1 MNNQTSLDVPGR
13 TGSRGRSLLVLLAFV
28 ILVAVASATASSV
41 TLPQIGGWYAGL
53 EKPWFNP
60 PNWLF
65 GPVWSALY
73 AMMAIAGW
81 LVWRERGLKGARGAL
96 ALFGLQLA
104 LNILWS
110 LIFFGLESPERPSWR
125 SSALWL
131 AVAATAG
138 RVPAHQAAGGV
149 AVRAVSALGQ
159 LCGGAEWGGV
169 VVERMNWGVL
179 AADDLCVVK

>member
-1 MNNQTSLDVPGR
+1 MGDVANLTSMMNGTILNGPGR
-13 TGSRGRSLLVLLAFV
+13 TGSRGQSLLVLLAFV

-81 LVWRERGLKGARGAL
+81 LIWRERGLKGARGAL
-96 ALFGLQLA
+96 ALFGLQLG

-110 LIFFGLESPERPSWR
+110 LIFFGLESPGAAFVEIA
-125 SSALWL
+125 ALWL
-131 AVAATAG
+131 AVAATLVAFRRIKPLAG
-138 RVPAHQAAGGV
+138 WLFVPYLLWVSYAAVLNG
-149 AVRAVSALGQ
+149 AVWWLNG
-159 LCGGAEWGGV
+159 
-169 VVERMNWGVL
+169 
-179 AADDLCVVK
+179 

>member
-1 MNNQTSLDVPGR
+1 MRDVADLTFMMNGMMNGTILKGPGR
-13 TGSRGRSLLVLLAFV
+13 TGSRGWSLLVLLAFV

-65 GPVWSALY
+65 GPVWTALY

-81 LVWRERGLKGARGAL
+81 LVWRERGLNGARGAMT
-96 ALFGLQLA
+96 LFGLQLA

-110 LIFFGLESPERPSWR
+110 LIFFGLEQPGAAFMEIAVLWTAVCATMIAFWRIRPLAGWLFLPYLLWVSYAAVLNGAVWR
-125 SSALWL
+125 LNA
-131 AVAATAG
+131 
-138 RVPAHQAAGGV
+138 
-149 AVRAVSALGQ
+149 
-159 LCGGAEWGGV
+159 
-169 VVERMNWGVL
+169 
-179 AADDLCVVK
+179 

>member
-1 MNNQTSLDVPGR
+1 MGDVTDLSSMMTQTFLDEPGR
-13 TGSRGRSLLVLLAFV
+13 TGSRGRSLLMLLAFV

-65 GPVWSALY
+65 GPVWTALY

-81 LVWRERGLKGARGAL
+81 LVWRERGLNGARSAL

-110 LIFFGLESPERPSWR
+110 LIFFGLESPGAAFIEIT
-125 SSALWL
+125 ALWAAVGATTVAFRRIKPL
-131 AVAATAG
+131 AGWLFVPYLLWVSYAAVLNG
-138 RVPAHQAAGGV
+138 
-149 AVRAVSALGQ
+149 AVWWLNR
-159 LCGGAEWGGV
+159 
-169 VVERMNWGVL
+169 
-179 AADDLCVVK
+179 

>member
-1 MNNQTSLDVPGR
+1 MMNETIFNVPGR
-13 TGSRGRSLLVLLAFV
+13 TGSRGQSLLVLLAFM

-65 GPVWSALY
+65 GPVWTVLY

-81 LVWRERGLKGARGAL
+81 LVWRERGLKGARGAM

-110 LIFFGLESPERPSWR
+110 LIFFGLEQPGAAFVEIV
-125 SSALWL
+125 ALWI
-131 AVAATAG
+131 AVCATMIA
-138 RVPAHQAAGGV
+138 
-149 AVRAVSALGQ
+149 
-159 LCGGAEWGGV
+159 
-169 VVERMNWGVL
+169 
-179 AADDLCVVK
+179 

>member
-1 MNNQTSLDVPGR
+1 MMNSMNNQTSLDVPGR
-13 TGSRGRSLLVLLAFV
+13 TGSRGRSLLVLLGFV
-28 ILVAVASATASSV
+28 ILVALASATASSV

-110 LIFFGLESPERPSWR
+110 LIFFGLESPGAAFVEIA
-125 SSALWL
+125 ALWL
-131 AVAATAG
+131 AVAATLIAFRRIKPLAG
-138 RVPAHQAAGGV
+138 WLFVPYLLWVSYAAVLNG
-149 AVRAVSALGQ
+149 AVWWLNG
-159 LCGGAEWGGV
+159 
-169 VVERMNWGVL
+169 
-179 AADDLCVVK
+179 

>member
-1 MNNQTSLDVPGR
+1 VGDVADLTSMMNEKILNGPGLNGPGR
-13 TGSRGRSLLVLLAFV
+13 TGSRGRSPLVLLAFV

-65 GPVWSALY
+65 GPVWTALY

-81 LVWRERGLKGARGAL
+81 LVWRERGLKGARGPL

-110 LIFFGLESPERPSWR
+110 LIFFGLEQPGAAFVEIV
-125 SSALWL
+125 ALWL
-131 AVAATAG
+131 AVCATMIAFWRIKPLAGALFVPYLLWVSYAAVLNG
-138 RVPAHQAAGGV
+138 
-149 AVRAVSALGQ
+149 AVWRLNA
-159 LCGGAEWGGV
+159 
-169 VVERMNWGVL
+169 
-179 AADDLCVVK
+179 

>member
-1 MNNQTSLDVPGR
+1 MGDVTDLSSMMTQTFLDEPGR
-13 TGSRGRSLLVLLAFV
+13 TGSRGRSLLMLLAFV

-65 GPVWSALY
+65 GPVWTALY

-81 LVWRERGLKGARGAL
+81 LVWRERGLNGARGAL

-110 LIFFGLESPERPSWR
+110 LIFFGLESPGAAFIEIT
-125 SSALWL
+125 ALWAAVGATTVAFRRIKPL
-131 AVAATAG
+131 AGWLFVPYLLWVSYAA
-138 RVPAHQAAGGV
+138 VLNC
-149 AVRAVSALGQ
+149 AVWWLNG
-159 LCGGAEWGGV
+159 
-169 VVERMNWGVL
+169 
-179 AADDLCVVK
+179 

>member
-1 MNNQTSLDVPGR
+1 MGDVTDLSSMMTQTFLDEPGR
-13 TGSRGRSLLVLLAFV
+13 TGSRGRSLLMLLAFV

-65 GPVWSALY
+65 GPVWTALY

-81 LVWRERGLKGARGAL
+81 LVWRERGLNGARSAL

-110 LIFFGLESPERPSWR
+110 LIFFGLESPGAAFIEIT
-125 SSALWL
+125 ALWAAVGATTVAFRQIKPL
-131 AVAATAG
+131 AGWLFVPYLLWVSYAAVLNG
-138 RVPAHQAAGGV
+138 
-149 AVRAVSALGQ
+149 AVWWLNG
-159 LCGGAEWGGV
+159 
-169 VVERMNWGVL
+169 
-179 AADDLCVVK
+179 